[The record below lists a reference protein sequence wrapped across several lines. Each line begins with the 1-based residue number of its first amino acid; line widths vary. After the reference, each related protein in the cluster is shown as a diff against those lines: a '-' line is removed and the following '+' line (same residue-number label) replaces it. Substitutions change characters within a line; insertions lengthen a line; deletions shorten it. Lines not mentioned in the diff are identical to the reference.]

1 MNEKSFQSQKRN
13 SLPIL
18 QALGAAVLFGASA
31 PLSKLL
37 LRELDPVPL
46 AALLY
51 LGSGMVA
58 LLVILLQYGLNL
70 RSDHH
75 PPIEAPISRN
85 DLPWLTGAI
94 FAGGVMAPIILLF
107 SLQVT
112 QASTA
117 SLLLNFEIVA
127 TTFLAATFFKES
139 TGQRVWVSMTAITL
153 GAILLSWEGS
163 DWGLSMGALGV
174 LLACILWGL
183 DNNFT
188 RNISSKDPLSIVAI
202 KGFGAGLFSLAIS
215 QILGNRLPGLG
226 KVVEAM
232 ILGGLS
238 YGVSIMLFIRAM
250 RSLGAARTSTLF
262 GTAPFMGALLSL
274 VIFREIPG
282 VIFFLAFLIMVF
294 GTYWLVN
301 ERHNHAHQ
309 HFPQVHD
316 HRHFHD
322 DLHHEHSHQDL
333 ETAKE
338 HAHSHTHGSLTHT
351 HPHTP
356 DIHHRHTH
364 SD

>member
-1 MNEKSFQSQKRN
+1 M
-13 SLPIL
+13 L

-37 LRELDPVPL
+37 LRDVQPIPL

-58 LLVILLQYGLNL
+58 LIVIQFQFVLNL
-70 RSDHH
+70 RSDHR
-75 PPIEAPISRN
+75 PPMEAPISRN
-85 DLPWLTGAI
+85 EVPWLTGAI
-94 FAGGVMAPIILLF
+94 FAGGVIAPIILMF
-107 SLQVT
+107 SLKVT

-127 TTFLAATFFKES
+127 TTLIAATFFRES

-163 DWGLSMGALGV
+163 HWGLSLGALGV

-188 RNISSKDPLSIVAI
+188 RNISSKDPISIVAI
-202 KGFGAGLFSLAIS
+202 KGFGAGLFSLVIS
-215 QILGNRLPGLG
+215 HILGNRLPGIG
-226 KVVEAM
+226 KVLEVM
-232 ILGGLS
+232 VLGSLS
-238 YGVSIMLFIRAM
+238 YGVSIMLFIRSM
-250 RSLGAARTSTLF
+250 RGLGAARTSTLF
-262 GTAPFMGALLSL
+262 GTAPFMGAILSL
-274 VIFREIPG
+274 IIFREIPG
-282 VIFFLAFLIMVF
+282 AIFFLAFLIMVF
-294 GTYWLVN
+294 GTYWLVT
-301 ERHNHAHQ
+301 ERHTHAHQ

-316 HRHFHD
+316 HRHIHD
-322 DLHHEHSHQDL
+322 DLHHGHSHQDL
-333 ETAKE
+333 KTVKE
-338 HAHSHTHGSLTHT
+338 HAHPHTHGRLTHT
-351 HPHTP
+351 HRHTP